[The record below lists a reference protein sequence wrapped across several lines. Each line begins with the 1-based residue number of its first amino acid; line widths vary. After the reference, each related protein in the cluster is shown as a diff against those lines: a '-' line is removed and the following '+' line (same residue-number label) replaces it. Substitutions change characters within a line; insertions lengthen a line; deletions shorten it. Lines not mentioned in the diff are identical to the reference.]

1 MSLYPEQDHMALGD
15 YYLRH
20 VDAMTGEGLHAKSD
34 IAAQLAWRDREID
47 RLRASQPQQP
57 APAEPEHVSH
67 SLGGFRAGFE
77 SLHGRPP
84 TEQEI
89 WNAAIRSWR
98 DLNPAAAVQPP
109 VLPLTEEEI
118 DSAWEA
124 SGDAWLEQPYA
135 QPSRENLFARAIEA
149 KVRGTGFA
157 PPLTDALIDAA
168 LALHVGWNAKE
179 PEHRIAE
186 RIDLLRRLAVGY
198 LVKTVGVSG
207 TGSVPPSANLDVH
220 PAQRSTQ
227 GARTE
232 GAD

>member
-1 MSLYPEQDHMALGD
+1 
-15 YYLRH
+15 
-20 VDAMTGEGLHAKSD
+20 MTGEGLHAKSD

-67 SLGGFRAGFE
+67 SLGGFRGGFE

-109 VLPLTEEEI
+109 VLPPEFASIGPWVRSLARMPEPGQLI
-118 DSAWEA
+118 VKRWDHNRAVWAGYYHGGAKEA
-124 SGDAWLEQPYA
+124 SFDEWIELEP
-135 QPSRENLFARAIEA
+135 
-149 KVRGTGFA
+149 VR
-157 PPLTDALIDAA
+157 
-168 LALHVGWNAKE
+168 
-179 PEHRIAE
+179 
-186 RIDLLRRLAVGY
+186 
-198 LVKTVGVSG
+198 G